1 MLLQNIDLISLI
13 MENPIISSIVGL
25 FLFVVVTIALQ
36 DDI

>member
-1 MLLQNIDLISLI
+1 MILQNIDLISLI
-13 MENPIISSIVGL
+13 MQHPIISSIVGL